1 MKEKMSP
8 GSEERYSVEE
18 FMERP
23 HTLGT
28 SSDLICAAFAM
39 AGRKEASIREAIK
52 LVNDFKKEEVK

>member
-1 MKEKMSP
+1 MKEKMSQ

-23 HTLGT
+23 DTLDA
-28 SSDLICAAFAM
+28 SPDLICAAFVM